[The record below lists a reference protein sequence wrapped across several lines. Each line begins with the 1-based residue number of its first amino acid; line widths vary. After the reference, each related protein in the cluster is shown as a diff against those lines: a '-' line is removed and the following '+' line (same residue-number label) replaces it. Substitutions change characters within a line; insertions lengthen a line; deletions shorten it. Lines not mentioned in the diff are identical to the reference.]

1 VPDAAVGVVGLG
13 LAAVVAA
20 EAAIVVAPYITAPT
34 TPPMSIDPAIAA
46 AATVLRTPFMVSPPS
61 IGNRSRERHVEGWGR
76 SLCAPCE
83 KSVRLPWAAV
93 IRMGRDSVSVDGQY
107 RNGGDGMS
115 FSIERYKEES
125 KKVDTSGIDWQGVKG
140 HSLSKGDLFCLHYMM
155 DIENH
160 VPLYL
165 SHLLVTRACMDPI
178 LTAFLACW
186 NYEELWHGENLGK
199 LLNLYGIEF
208 DTQDRIAN
216 VRANLGMHNSVSIMA
231 TMAGSWLFK
240 DFSAV
245 YLSIGAINE
254 LSTLTGYG
262 ALIRKS
268 GHPVLKDLL
277 GRIIKDERRHF
288 AFYYNS
294 AKEWLTDNTKAQRVD
309 RWMLERVWVPVG
321 KGVKSQEEVDAL
333 ALYLFDDE
341 QGQAELLE
349 LDTKIGKLPGL
360 SDIKLMSK
368 ALDQARERTA
378 LNPRWG
384 RRLIDTEAWAV
395 AAPKHSAVDELT
407 TRRLPQEAATI

>member
-1 VPDAAVGVVGLG
+1 
-13 LAAVVAA
+13 
-20 EAAIVVAPYITAPT
+20 
-34 TPPMSIDPAIAA
+34 
-46 AATVLRTPFMVSPPS
+46 
-61 IGNRSRERHVEGWGR
+61 
-76 SLCAPCE
+76 
-83 KSVRLPWAAV
+83 
-93 IRMGRDSVSVDGQY
+93 
-107 RNGGDGMS
+107 MS

-125 KKVDTSGIDWQGVKG
+125 KRVDTTGIAWHEVAD
-140 HSLSKGDLFCLHYMM
+140 HPLSKGDLFCLHYMM

-186 NYEELWHGENLGK
+186 NYEELWHGENIGK

-216 VRANLGMHNSVSIMA
+216 VRANLGLQNSVSILS
-231 TMAGSWLFK
+231 TMVGSWLLK

-245 YLSIGAINE
+245 YLTIGAINE

-294 AKEWLTDNTKAQRVD
+294 AKEWLSGNERAQKID
-309 RWMLERVWVPVG
+309 RWMLDRVWVPVG
-321 KGVKSQEEVDAL
+321 QGVKKQEEVDAL
-333 ALYLFDDE
+333 AIYLFDDE
-341 QGQAELLE
+341 QGEEELLE
-349 LDTKIGKLPGL
+349 LDARIGKLPGL
-360 SDIKLMSK
+360 SGIKLMSR
-368 ALDQARERTA
+368 ALYAARERVER
-378 LNPRWG
+378 NPRWAWRLIENEEWAVTPPRRSPIAQLTG
-384 RRLIDTEAWAV
+384 RRDGVAEEAV
-395 AAPKHSAVDELT
+395 SS
-407 TRRLPQEAATI
+407 

>member
-1 VPDAAVGVVGLG
+1 MIAGGTCSSRSHNHREG
-13 LAAVVAA
+13 
-20 EAAIVVAPYITAPT
+20 EAMT
-34 TPPMSIDPAIAA
+34 
-46 AATVLRTPFMVSPPS
+46 
-61 IGNRSRERHVEGWGR
+61 
-76 SLCAPCE
+76 
-83 KSVRLPWAAV
+83 
-93 IRMGRDSVSVDGQY
+93 
-107 RNGGDGMS
+107 

-125 KKVDTSGIDWQGVKG
+125 KKLDITGVKWDEISE
-140 HSLSKGDLFCLHYMM
+140 HKLSNGDLFCLHYMM

-199 LLNLYGIEF
+199 FLNMYGIKF
-208 DTQDRIAN
+208 DTQDRIAH
-216 VRANLGMHNSVSIMA
+216 VRANLGFQNSMSILS

-245 YLSIGAINE
+245 YLTIGAINE

-294 AKEWLTDNTKAQRVD
+294 AKEWLTDNPAAQRLD
-309 RWMLERVWVPVG
+309 RFLLEHVWVPVG
-321 KGVKSQEEVDAL
+321 KGVKTQEEVDAL
-333 ALYLFDDE
+333 AIYLFGDD
-341 QGQAELLE
+341 QGFEDVLAIDE
-349 LDTKIGKLPGL
+349 KIGKLPGL
-360 SDIKLMSK
+360 DGIQLMSK
-368 ALDQARERTA
+368 AVIEARERGR
-378 LNPRWG
+378 LHPDWG
-384 RRLIDTEAWAV
+384 RRLIDNEGWAI
-395 AAPKHSAVDELT
+395 AAPKHSTIGELT
-407 TRRLPQEAATI
+407 TRRGSGLAVEAD

>member
-1 VPDAAVGVVGLG
+1 
-13 LAAVVAA
+13 
-20 EAAIVVAPYITAPT
+20 
-34 TPPMSIDPAIAA
+34 
-46 AATVLRTPFMVSPPS
+46 
-61 IGNRSRERHVEGWGR
+61 
-76 SLCAPCE
+76 
-83 KSVRLPWAAV
+83 
-93 IRMGRDSVSVDGQY
+93 
-107 RNGGDGMS
+107 MS

-125 KKVDTSGIDWQGVKG
+125 KKVDVTGVAWEDVTK
-140 HSLSKGDLFCLHYMM
+140 HPLSKGDLFCLHYMM

-186 NYEELWHGENLGK
+186 NYEELWHGENLGR

-216 VRANLGMHNSVSIMA
+216 VRANLGFQNSVSILS
-231 TMAGSWLFK
+231 TMTGSWLLK

-245 YLSIGAINE
+245 YLTIGAINE

-294 AKEWLTDNTKAQRVD
+294 AKEWLSDNEAAQRFD
-309 RWMLERVWVPVG
+309 RWMLDRVWVPVG
-321 KGVKSQEEVDAL
+321 KGVKKQEEVDAL

-341 QGQAELLE
+341 QGEEELLGIDE
-349 LDTKIGKLPGL
+349 KIGRLPGL
-360 SDIKLMSK
+360 SGIKLMSN
-368 ALDQARERTA
+368 ALYEARERA
-378 LNPRWG
+378 RQNPDWG
-384 RRLIDTEAWAV
+384 RRLIEQEAWAI
-395 AAPKHSAVDELT
+395 AAPKRSPVGELT
-407 TRRLPQEAATI
+407 GRKHRGNGHSLELVET

>member
-1 VPDAAVGVVGLG
+1 
-13 LAAVVAA
+13 
-20 EAAIVVAPYITAPT
+20 
-34 TPPMSIDPAIAA
+34 
-46 AATVLRTPFMVSPPS
+46 
-61 IGNRSRERHVEGWGR
+61 
-76 SLCAPCE
+76 
-83 KSVRLPWAAV
+83 
-93 IRMGRDSVSVDGQY
+93 
-107 RNGGDGMS
+107 MS

-125 KKVDTSGIDWQGVKG
+125 KKVDTTDIDWDAVKQ
-140 HSLSKGDLFCLHYMM
+140 HNLSRGDLFCLHYMM

-186 NYEELWHGENLGK
+186 NYEELWHGENLGR

-216 VRANLGMHNSVSIMA
+216 VRANLGLQNSVSILS
-231 TMAGSWLFK
+231 TMAGSWLLK

-254 LSTLTGYG
+254 LSTLTGYA

-268 GHPVLKDLL
+268 GHPVLQDLL
-277 GRIIKDERRHF
+277 RRIIKDERRHF

-294 AKEWLTDNTKAQRVD
+294 AKEWLTGNVKAQRVD
-309 RWMLERVWVPVG
+309 RWMLDHVWVPVG

-341 QGQAELLE
+341 QGEEDLLE
-349 LDTKIGKLPGL
+349 LDAKIGRLPGL
-360 SDIKLMSK
+360 SGIKLMSK
-368 ALDQARERTA
+368 ALYDARERA
-378 LNPRWG
+378 
-384 RRLIDTEAWAV
+384 RRDPQWAWRIIENEAWAI
-395 AAPKHSAVDELT
+395 APAKRSPIGELT
-407 TRRLPQEAATI
+407 TRRLPQESRAV

>member
-1 VPDAAVGVVGLG
+1 
-13 LAAVVAA
+13 
-20 EAAIVVAPYITAPT
+20 
-34 TPPMSIDPAIAA
+34 MSAY
-46 AATVLRTPFMVSPPS
+46 T
-61 IGNRSRERHVEGWGR
+61 GR
-76 SLCAPCE
+76 
-83 KSVRLPWAAV
+83 K
-93 IRMGRDSVSVDGQY
+93 
-107 RNGGDGMS
+107 GGEEMS

-125 KKVDTSGIDWQGVKG
+125 KKLDTAGVDWSAVRE
-140 HSLSKGDLFCLHYMM
+140 HPLSRGDLFCLHYMM

-216 VRANLGMHNSVSIMA
+216 VRANLGLQNSLSILS

-245 YLSIGAINE
+245 YLTIGAINE

-268 GHPVLKDLL
+268 QHPVLTDLL

-288 AFYYNS
+288 AFYFNS
-294 AKEWLTDNTKAQRVD
+294 AKEWLTDNQKAQRVD
-309 RWMLERVWVPVG
+309 RWMLDRIWVPVG
-321 KGVKSQEEVDAL
+321 QGVKTQEEVDAL

-341 QGQAELLE
+341 QGEEDLIN

-360 SDIKLMSK
+360 SGIKLMTR
-368 ALDQARERTA
+368 ALYGARVRARHTS
-378 LNPRWG
+378 RWG
-384 RRLIDTEAWAV
+384 WRLIDNEEWAV
-395 AAPKHSAVDELT
+395 ASPRKDLVGELT
-407 TRRLPQEAATI
+407 TRRSAGNGAAIAVIEA

>member
-1 VPDAAVGVVGLG
+1 
-13 LAAVVAA
+13 
-20 EAAIVVAPYITAPT
+20 
-34 TPPMSIDPAIAA
+34 
-46 AATVLRTPFMVSPPS
+46 
-61 IGNRSRERHVEGWGR
+61 
-76 SLCAPCE
+76 
-83 KSVRLPWAAV
+83 
-93 IRMGRDSVSVDGQY
+93 
-107 RNGGDGMS
+107 MS

-125 KKVDTSGIDWQGVKG
+125 KKVDTSGVAWDDVAA
-140 HSLSKGDLFCLHYMM
+140 HPLSKGDLFCLHYMM

-199 LLNLYGIEF
+199 MLNLYGIEF

-216 VRANLGMHNSVSIMA
+216 VRANLGFQNSFSILT
-231 TMAGSWLFK
+231 TMAGSWLLK

-245 YLSIGAINE
+245 YLTIGAINE

-294 AKEWLTDNTKAQRVD
+294 AKEWLSGNERAQKVD
-309 RWMLERVWVPVG
+309 RWMLDRFWVPVG
-321 KGVKSQEEVDAL
+321 QGVKKQEEVDAL

-341 QGQAELLE
+341 QGEEELLE
-349 LDTKIGKLPGL
+349 IDARIGKLPGL
-360 SDIKLMSK
+360 GGVKLMSK
-368 ALDQARERTA
+368 ALYAARERVKR
-378 LNPRWG
+378 NPRWG
-384 RRLIDTEAWAV
+384 SRLIENEGWAIQPPRRSPVGQLTGRRGAEVEVEEA
-395 AAPKHSAVDELT
+395 LT
-407 TRRLPQEAATI
+407 S

>member
-1 VPDAAVGVVGLG
+1 
-13 LAAVVAA
+13 
-20 EAAIVVAPYITAPT
+20 
-34 TPPMSIDPAIAA
+34 
-46 AATVLRTPFMVSPPS
+46 
-61 IGNRSRERHVEGWGR
+61 
-76 SLCAPCE
+76 
-83 KSVRLPWAAV
+83 
-93 IRMGRDSVSVDGQY
+93 
-107 RNGGDGMS
+107 MS

-125 KKVDTSGIDWQGVKG
+125 KKLDISGIDWEAVAANP
-140 HSLSKGDLFCLHYMM
+140 LSKGDLFCLHYMM

-186 NYEELWHGENLGK
+186 NYEELWHGENLGR

-216 VRANLGMHNSVSIMA
+216 VRANLGFQNSVSLMS
-231 TMAGSWLFK
+231 TMAGSWLLK

-245 YLSIGAINE
+245 YLTIGAINE

-288 AFYYNS
+288 AFYLNS
-294 AKEWLTDNTKAQRVD
+294 AKEWLTGNEKAQRMD
-309 RWMLERVWVPVG
+309 RWMLNRVWVPVG
-321 KGVKSQEEVDAL
+321 QGVKTQEEVDAL

-341 QGQAELLE
+341 QGEEELIN
-349 LDTKIGKLPGL
+349 LDEKIGRLPGL
-360 SDIKLMSK
+360 SGIKLMTK
-368 ALDQARERTA
+368 ALSGARERSRK
-378 LNPRWG
+378 NPQWAW
-384 RRLIDTEAWAV
+384 RLIESEAWAV
-395 AAPKHSAVDELT
+395 APPKKSPVGELT
-407 TRRLPQEAATI
+407 TRRSHSEESAVAVGAG